1 MAEREPS
8 PQHHAPTRHRIP
20 ISMPRNIPN
29 PAALVRRKSPSTSTA
44 PEASRPTRDPIVRCA
59 VYAKGQI
66 VTHDV
71 SFREAS
77 RIARES
83 DGFVW
88 MGLHEPTAHD
98 FEPIAEEFGLHPL
111 AVEDAIV
118 AHQRPKLER
127 YDDTLFLVLKT
138 CRYVEHE
145 TLTASSEVI
154 ATSEVMVFL
163 GANFVITVRHG
174 DFGELGEMRR
184 RLEND
189 DNGLLELGPA
199 AVMYAVADTVVDRY
213 LDVANDV
220 EIDLDELEES
230 VFSPNRSQDA
240 SRIYQL
246 KRELLELKRAV
257 SPLAV
262 PLQTLSTRSLPLVPE
277 PIREYFRDVED
288 HLSRVRDTVSG
299 LDELLSSILQAS
311 IARLSLSENEDMRK
325 ITSWA
330 AIFAVP
336 TAIAGIYGMNFD
348 FMPELH
354 WEYGYPAVILVIAT
368 ICFLLYRGFKRNHW
382 L

>member
-1 MAEREPS
+1 MAAREPS
-8 PQHHAPTRHRIP
+8 SQHQAPSRHRIP
-20 ISMPRNIPN
+20 LSIPRNIPN
-29 PAALVRRKSPSTSTA
+29 PAALVRRKSSATRTG
-44 PEASRPTRDPIVRCA
+44 PEIAGPAHDPIVRCA
-59 VYAKGQI
+59 VYAKGKI
-66 VTHDV
+66 ISHDAP
-71 SFREAS
+71 FREAS
-77 RIARES
+77 RIAKEC

-88 MGLHEPTAHD
+88 MGLHEPTALE
-98 FEPIAEEFGLHPL
+98 FEAIADEFGLHPL
-111 AVEDAIV
+111 AVEDAV
-118 AHQRPKLER
+118 MAHQRPKLER

-174 DFGELGEMRR
+174 DFGELGDMRR
-184 RLEND
+184 RLEHD

-199 AVMYAVADTVVDRY
+199 AIMYAVADTVVDRY
-213 LDVANDV
+213 LEVANDV

-230 VFSPNRSQDA
+230 VFAPNRTQEP

-257 SPLAV
+257 SPLAI
-262 PLQTLSTRSLPLVPE
+262 PLQTLSNRSLPLVPE

-330 AIFAVP
+330 
-336 TAIAGIYGMNFD
+336 GI
-348 FMPELH
+348 
-354 WEYGYPAVILVIAT
+354 
-368 ICFLLYRGFKRNHW
+368 R
-382 L
+382 